1 MAHSDT
7 PEPSTTA
14 LRKIHSITSLVLHG
28 CDPFSIHWHVR
39 RQLLTSL
46 IFFASHGR
54 YLMEWVHDFG
64 PKKVRV
70 AAELAR
76 RRVADAPDLPER
88 WLALANVLTE
98 SGELDAALSSLRDA
112 VERLPGA
119 AKLRCSLA
127 SALIQHEA
135 FEEARAQA
143 DAALA
148 LAPDD
153 PEIRKLHFELLARTR
168 SWDAAGKSLDAMA
181 GSVATSRAIMTQERR
196 LDSAGLL
203 AFCEARLAEDSAS
216 SAAIFYK
223 AVALARLGRGEEACA
238 VMSPDKHVA
247 ICDLPAP
254 AQYGDGEKFRQ
265 LLAAEICRNPTLA
278 PDPRGKATR
287 DGRQTRHL
295 RQPDAVAIEALIA
308 QIKHAAQD
316 YARRLSASD
325 EAFAA
330 AQPKLARLDA
340 WAVVCGKDGRQK
352 AHLHPHGWLSG
363 VYYVTA
369 SRPAGA
375 NLYRGPLIL
384 GALDPHAHGVEPPWG
399 TREIEPVP
407 GRLVLFPSYLPHATQ
422 PSGVEGARISVAF
435 DVVPAKPQ

>member
-1 MAHSDT
+1 
-7 PEPSTTA
+7 
-14 LRKIHSITSLVLHG
+14 
-28 CDPFSIHWHVR
+28 
-39 RQLLTSL
+39 
-46 IFFASHGR
+46 
-54 YLMEWVHDFG
+54 MEWVHDFG

-70 AAELAR
+70 AADLAR
-76 RRVADAPDLPER
+76 RRVADAPDMPTR
-88 WLALANVLTE
+88 WLALANILTE
-98 SGELDAALSSLRDA
+98 SGELDAAVASLRDA
-112 VERLPGA
+112 VERLPRS
-119 AKLRCSLA
+119 AKLRCGLA
-127 SALIQHEA
+127 SALIRHEA
-135 FEEARAQA
+135 FEEARVQG

-153 PEIRKLHFELLARTR
+153 PEIRTLHFELLARTR
-168 SWDAAGKSLDAMA
+168 SWDAAGKSLDAIV
-181 GSVATSRAIMTQERR
+181 GPIPTSGAIMTQERR

-203 AFCEARLAEDSAS
+203 AFCEARLAEGPAS
-216 SAAIFYK
+216 TAAIFYK
-223 AVALARLGRGEEACA
+223 AIALARLGRGEEARA
-238 VMSPDKHVA
+238 VMALDKHVA
-247 ICDLPAP
+247 ICDLPPP
-254 AQYGDGEKFRQ
+254 AEYSDGEKFRQ

-278 PDPRGKATR
+278 SDPRGKATR

-308 QIKHAAQD
+308 QIKRAAQD
-316 YARRLSASD
+316 YAGRLSASD

-330 AQPKLARLDA
+330 ARPELARLDI
-340 WAVVCGKDGRQK
+340 WAVISGKDGRQK

-369 SRPAGA
+369 PRPAGA

-407 GRLVLFPSYLPHATQ
+407 GRLVLFPSYVPHATQ

-435 DVVPAKPQ
+435 DVVPAKPWTQ